1 MFSANHVNQDIGRE
15 KKGTYYDREYFENPN
30 LSGYIDGYQYE
41 IYKAYF
47 DNIAK
52 FIVEKFQPESVLD
65 IGCAKGYLV
74 KSFLDLGINAYGVDI
89 SAYAINNSLP
99 EVRSRLKLC
108 DIEQE
113 KLPFN
118 DDSFDVVI
126 MTEVIEHLK
135 KIDFAME
142 EIKRVLKQ
150 NGIVYLTTPTPKE
163 AIMLPNHSDPT
174 HINVHDADFW
184 REFFKECGFDCEILP
199 YIKSPEAKDVIEML
213 NPEKNRFL
221 QSKMGELLVKWL
233 SNLILY
239 FRSAAKLN
247 NLILKL
253 CFAIKCAEYE
263 MVRIR
268 VILKNLKNKK

>member
-1 MFSANHVNQDIGRE
+1 MFSANQINQDIGRE

-41 IYKAYF
+41 IYKA
-47 DNIAK
+47 
-52 FIVEKFQPESVLD
+52 
-65 IGCAKGYLV
+65 YLV

-163 AIMLPNHSDPT
+163 AVMLPNHSDPT
-174 HINVHDADFW
+174 HINVHDVDFW

-213 NPEKNRFL
+213 NPEKNRFF
-221 QSKMGELLVKWL
+221 KVKWVNYWL
-233 SNLILY
+233 NGFQISYFILDPQ
-239 FRSAAKLN
+239 LN
-247 NLILKL
+247 
-253 CFAIKCAEYE
+253 
-263 MVRIR
+263 
-268 VILKNLKNKK
+268 

>member
-1 MFSANHVNQDIGRE
+1 MNRRG
-15 KKGTYYDREYFENPN
+15 KGDYYNRTYFENQ
-30 LSGYIDGYQYE
+30 STYGYTNGYRYE
-41 IYKAYF
+41 DYKQYF
-47 DNIAK
+47 DNIAR
-52 FIVEKFQPESVLD
+52 FIAEKYQPKSVLD

-126 MTEVIEHLK
+126 MSEVIEHLREIK
-135 KIDFAME
+135 FAMK
-142 EIKRVLKQ
+142 EIKRVLKPE
-150 NGIVYLTTPTPKE
+150 GIIYLTTPTPKWK
-163 AIMLPNHSDPT
+163 LYDPT
-174 HINVHDADFW
+174 HINIHDIDFW
-184 REFFKECGFDCEILP
+184 LEFFKECGFDCEILP

-221 QSKMGELLVKWL
+221 QSKMGKLLVKWL

-239 FRSAAKLN
+239 FRFADKLN

-268 VILKNLKNKK
+268 VILKNKK

>member
-1 MFSANHVNQDIGRE
+1 
-15 KKGTYYDREYFENPN
+15 
-30 LSGYIDGYQYE
+30 
-41 IYKAYF
+41 
-47 DNIAK
+47 
-52 FIVEKFQPESVLD
+52 
-65 IGCAKGYLV
+65 
-74 KSFLDLGINAYGVDI
+74 
-89 SAYAINNSLP
+89 
-99 EVRSRLKLC
+99 
-108 DIEQE
+108 
-113 KLPFN
+113 
-118 DDSFDVVI
+118 
-126 MTEVIEHLK
+126 
-135 KIDFAME
+135 ME

-174 HINVHDADFW
+174 HINVHDVDFW

-221 QSKMGELLVKWL
+221 QSKMGKLLVKWL

-239 FRSAAKLN
+239 FRFADKLN

-268 VILKNLKNKK
+268 VILKNKK